1 MRSIENA
8 CDELSN
14 SERLRELFRIIVGI
28 MGTVSTSKARA
39 FSLKSLQKLNQVKGP
54 DDKASFLHCVVPIVQ
69 SNSKELLD
77 FMDDL
82 PTVAT
87 ASNVDW
93 DQCVSKLD
101 ELEIQLES
109 LRKLALHQGKSNKV
123 DYKLQKSTYFNASE
137 VQINEP
143 KSLDDEIVLL
153 HSTEIG
159 KFTLRAIHQV
169 SQLLEQVDATNTK
182 VLGDLEY
189 LSESEG
195 SKMKPHELFG
205 TISEF
210 CDNFDAARTDVDK
223 KSGKVSLRSTDDT
236 GSKKENPKST
246 PSLKGR
252 KVSIAPE
259 PTPIPTKKKSQEQYL
274 QQCQYQEEED
284 DYDEGDDFGVSL
296 FCLGDSRQDGGFGI
310 SALS

>member
-1 MRSIENA
+1 MRSIEKA

-39 FSLKSLQKLNQVKGP
+39 FSLKSLQKLNQAKGP

-109 LRKLALHQGKSNKV
+109 LRKLALHQAKSDKV
-123 DYKLQKSTYFNASE
+123 AYKLQKSAHWNASE

-143 KSLDDEIVLL
+143 KSLDDEVVLL

-159 KFTLRAIHQV
+159 MFTLRAIEQV
-169 SQLLEQVDATNTK
+169 SQLHEQVDTTNTK
-182 VLGDLEY
+182 IFGVLEY

-195 SKMKPHELFG
+195 SKMKPRELFG

-210 CDNFDAARTDVDK
+210 CDNFEGARADVDK
-223 KSGKVSLRSTDDT
+223 KYAKVSSPRLCSNSVVDYFHALILSSIRNLMIRRTRIETS
-236 GSKKENPKST
+236 
-246 PSLKGR
+246 PS
-252 KVSIAPE
+252 S
-259 PTPIPTKKKSQEQYL
+259 
-274 QQCQYQEEED
+274 
-284 DYDEGDDFGVSL
+284 
-296 FCLGDSRQDGGFGI
+296 
-310 SALS
+310 